1 MKLSKLFTLT
11 IATLT
16 MSWSAQA
23 QDIHFSQFGMSN
35 LTLNPAT
42 TGVMSCN
49 ARVSV
54 IYRNQW
60 AAATENPFNTFGVGG
75 EAKFNA
81 GKSDFWGLGVNLWAD
96 AAGAS
101 DFTTIQGSVSGS
113 YLKKLGGRRSK
124 DHFLVAGAQIG
135 FLQRSINLNDLRWGT
150 DWNGNAYDPSI
161 SFNGSEEIY
170 RNNANNVN
178 FDLSAGLMW
187 FSSFG
192 KDGKS
197 NVYAGIGF
205 QHLTKANLA
214 FLADNGNR
222 LQDQLWTKYTI
233 HGGADIRVKRRLAI
247 VPSFALWSQG
257 PSFQMNLGSAVKFDF
272 SKRAQSSQA
281 FSVGLYLR
289 GANQVIVGQE
299 EGSFGV
305 ESLIPRIEMR
315 FGSHRIG
322 FAYDINISS
331 LAAAT
336 NGNGAFELGYVWT
349 LCGSSGRRL
358 GCPTF

>member
-11 IATLT
+11 IVALT
-16 MSWSAQA
+16 ASWSSVSA
-23 QDIHFSQFGMSN
+23 QDIHFSQFGTSN

-60 AAATENPFNTFGVGG
+60 ANATSNPFNTFAVGA

-81 GKSDFWGLGVNLWAD
+81 GTNDFYGVGLSLWAD

-101 DFTTIQGSVSGS
+101 KFTTIQGSLSGS
-113 YLKKLGGRRSK
+113 YMKKIGGRRSK
-124 DHFLVAGAQIG
+124 DHFLVAGAQLG
-135 FLQRSINLNDLRWGT
+135 FMQRSIDLQSLRWGEQ
-150 DWNGNAYDPSI
+150 WNGTSYDPST
-161 SFNGSEEIY
+161 SSGENNFGSN
-170 RNNANNVN
+170 RMA

-192 KDGKS
+192 EGGKS

-205 QHLTKANLA
+205 QHLTKANVSFA
-214 FLADNGNR
+214 QVTNKAEA
-222 LQDQLWTKYTI
+222 LWTKYTI
-233 HGGADIRVKRRLAI
+233 HGGADIRLKKRLAL
-247 VPSFALWSQG
+247 VPTFMLASQG
-257 PSFQMNLGSAVKFDF
+257 PSFQMNVGTSVKFDF
-272 SKRAQSSQA
+272 SKKSQSSQA
-281 FSVGLYLR
+281 FSLGMYVR
-289 GANQVIVGQE
+289 ATNMVKSNSVDNE
-299 EGSFGV
+299 TTFGG
-305 ESLIPRIEMR
+305 ESLVPRLEVQ

-322 FAYDINISS
+322 FAYDISISQVV
-331 LAAAT
+331 AAT

-349 LCGSSGRRL
+349 MCGGKGRRL